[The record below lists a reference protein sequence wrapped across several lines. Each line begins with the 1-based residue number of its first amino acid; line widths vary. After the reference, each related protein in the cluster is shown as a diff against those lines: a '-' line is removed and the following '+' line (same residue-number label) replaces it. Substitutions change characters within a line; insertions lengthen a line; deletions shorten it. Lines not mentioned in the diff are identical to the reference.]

1 MLDIDVL
8 RNMEKEEHIPKEYII
23 DVIKA
28 TLIAA
33 YKKTFGE
40 SNAVVKVN
48 MAKGLVKLYAEKLVV
63 EKVKNN
69 VLEIGLEEAKKFSE
83 DAKIGDK
90 VLIEIPVSL
99 LSSSA
104 IRLAKQVFKQRIT
117 EKKREIAFQEFAGKV
132 GDIISGKVTRRK
144 AHGEI
149 GVNIEPYD
157 IEGIIPPEEAI
168 PNEPMRRGKLVK
180 AYIKEAKKTDRGP
193 LVILSRAC
201 PEFMIKLMRLEIPEI
216 EQGIVEIKGA
226 VREPGVRAKVSVA
239 TKDLRVDPVGACIG
253 AKGVRIN
260 SVSKEINRERIDVIR
275 YSADPELY
283 IENALSP
290 AKVDRVE
297 IIEGTHEA
305 NVYVNSKNYPT
316 ALGSNGIN
324 VMLASKLT
332 GYKIHLIETSEEGDV
347 NES

>member
-1 MLDIDVL
+1 MLDIEIL
-8 RNMEKEEHIPKEYII
+8 RNMEREEHIPKEYII
-23 DVIKA
+23 EVIKD
-28 TLIAA
+28 TLLAA

-40 SNAVVKVN
+40 HNAVVKVN
-48 MAKGLVKLYAEKLVV
+48 MAKGEVKLYAEKTIV

-69 VLEIGLEEAKKFSE
+69 VLEISVEEAKKFT
-83 DAKIGDK
+83 DDVAIGNK
-90 VLIEIPVSL
+90 VLIEIPISS

-104 IRLAKQVFKQRIT
+104 IRLAKQVFKQRIM
-117 EKKREIAFQEFAGKV
+117 EKKKDIAFQEFSGKV
-132 GDIISGKVTRRK
+132 GDVITGKVTRRK
-144 AHGEI
+144 SRGEI
-149 GVNIEPYD
+149 GVNIELYD
-157 IEGIIPPEEAI
+157 IEGIIPIEESI

-180 AYIKEAKKTDRGP
+180 AYIKDAKKTDRGP
-193 LVILSRAC
+193 LIILSRAC
-201 PEFMIKLMRLEIPEI
+201 PEFMAKLMQLEIPEI
-216 EQGIVEIKGA
+216 EQGIVEIKGI

-260 SVSKEINRERIDVIR
+260 SVSKELNRERIDVIR
-275 YSADPELY
+275 YVSDPELY

-297 IIEGTHEA
+297 IIEGTKEA

-332 GYKIHLIETSEEGDV
+332 GYKIHLIELKEEGDV